1 MTENN
6 HKQYEQEEK
15 QENKRLA
22 GIVTGGIAFAIIFG
36 LLVSNILNLG
46 IAKYRV
52 DQLESRIET
61 LEEKNKSLKDE
72 LLEAQIR
79 NIDLENELAN
89 TQAELD
95 TRDEEIAVYEESL
108 EEMGQIADEI
118 NTYIGNIKDIL
129 RGEAVD

>member
-36 LLVSNILNLG
+36 LLISNILNLG

-52 DQLESRIET
+52 GQLESRIET

-129 RGEAVD
+129 CGEAAD